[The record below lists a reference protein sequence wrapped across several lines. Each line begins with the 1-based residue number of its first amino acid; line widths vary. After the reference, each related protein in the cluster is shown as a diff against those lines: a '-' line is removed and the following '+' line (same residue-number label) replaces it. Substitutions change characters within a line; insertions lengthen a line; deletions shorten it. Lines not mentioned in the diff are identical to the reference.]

1 MAGSN
6 ARKGS
11 RFLEDLDEYYK
22 AREKHTYSFSNV
34 PCPQN
39 FIPGATKAKA
49 PSVKLLRNMSRKVS
63 SVCYG
68 GVVVRMKDN
77 MTVAEKGL
85 IPAGLLALGVPTPS
99 QHTSCLEHEL
109 ERIRQKQSTECG
121 NFPGVHESFHSLD
134 EEIQV
139 DEDKMLLG
147 VAKSKQRGCSLPIT
161 SRDVSTLPV
170 VSFDEN
176 VVAEFGRQERTST
189 EIRRQSYPLSDED
202 YEAYKPR
209 AHDVKPTHFRQMDSV
224 SRLGALCRVASYYGS
239 TPGNSSRPMTNE
251 GLSYSRW
258 KRTGKK
264 RARPL
269 SKGKS
274 KSNNKGQ
281 SKELGDIQESGMPK
295 FPWQEA
301 AIKSQS
307 SNTNGKQES
316 DKESQGSNANETK
329 KENADSKKKG
339 EGQDDRKSFKERFI
353 LKRNKSRKNVE
364 EESEELSTKPDKQ
377 TLAQIQEALRSKL
390 PRTMQTTVK
399 MGLSFDP
406 ITVKERSNT
415 ARDCSTLTAMLA
427 NRSRSMSTPGTP
439 ERLRREGRS
448 QTLGNI
454 FTTPSFMLSPPD
466 EEETESEDKTTL
478 FDSLIKLG
486 KDTLSKSAEKVAMA
500 IRKEALKVPSDTD
513 LNLMKKDLSE
523 LSLTDVHIKK
533 LQSLLG
539 PEFSDVYAKERSNS
553 LPLMRKRRMPIVKKV
568 PLYARSASE
577 ISGDH
582 IFIPT
587 VNFSHLWSSEENSD
601 ADTSGSRTSKGG
613 STENELS
620 DYELL
625 DDDTH
630 TDVRPNGKAEL
641 KRMDGNSNS
650 KFRSVKLVYLSNSD
664 AEQNATGTKNT
675 ELNGERPL
683 GFERDAMKIK
693 RCYSVPAESPANSD
707 VNSSSSSAN
716 HSGKEQLRPKLSQHN
731 SLHESIAQND
741 NAKDKIYHSK
751 NTQHNKFATLP
762 ARKRHNGSNSFDT
775 KNVRY
780 IRAFQQSPGLQG
792 QKDLGV
798 NNRSVG
804 GHSNGKHSV
813 GVRPEVVALK
823 SSIVLKSTKE
833 LIEDFKGIE
842 RDAIQLGETPLAT
855 EDQDNDN
862 KSSEHDAA
870 LAELDALLQEFEE
883 YNNC

>member
-1 MAGSN
+1 MADSN

-63 SVCYG
+63 SVCYRG
-68 GVVVRMKDN
+68 IVVRMKDN

-109 ERIRQKQSTECG
+109 ERIRQKQSIECG
-121 NFPGVHESFHSLD
+121 NSPGVHKSFHSLD
-134 EEIQV
+134 EEIQA
-139 DEDKMLLG
+139 DEDQMLLE
-147 VAKSKQRGCSLPIT
+147 VAKSKQRGCSLPMT

-176 VVAEFGRQERTST
+176 VVAEFGRHERTST
-189 EIRRQSYPLSDED
+189 EIKRHSYPLSNED

-209 AHDVKPTHFRQMDSV
+209 VHDLKPTHIRQMDSV
-224 SRLGALCRVASYYGS
+224 ARLGALCRGVSYYGS
-239 TPGNSSRPMTNE
+239 TPGNSTSTMTSE
-251 GLSYSRW
+251 GLSPSRW
-258 KRTGKK
+258 KRVGKK
-264 RARPL
+264 HARPL
-269 SKGKS
+269 EKLKR
-274 KSNNKGQ
+274 NNKGQ
-281 SKELGDIQESGMPK
+281 PNALDDIQESGMPE

-301 AIKSQS
+301 AIKSQN
-307 SNTNGKQES
+307 SNNNGKQDN
-316 DKESQGSNANETK
+316 DKESKGSIANKTK

-339 EGQDDRKSFKERFI
+339 ENQIDRKSFKDRFT
-353 LKRNKSRKNVE
+353 LRRNKSRKNTE
-364 EESEELSTKPDKQ
+364 EESEEVSTEPDKQ
-377 TLAQIQEALRSKL
+377 TLTQIQDALRSKL
-390 PRTMQTTVK
+390 PRTMQATVK

-427 NRSRSMSTPGTP
+427 NRSRSMSTPGTQ

-466 EEETESEDKTTL
+466 EEETETEDKTTL
-478 FDSLIKLG
+478 FDSLIKFG
-486 KDTLSKSAEKVAMA
+486 KDTLSRSAEKVAMA

-513 LNLMKKDLSE
+513 LNLMKNDLSD
-523 LSLTDVHIKK
+523 LSLTDAHVKK

-553 LPLMRKRRMPIVKKV
+553 LPLMRKKRIPIVKKV
-568 PLYARSASE
+568 PVYARSTSE

-587 VNFSHLWSSEENSD
+587 VNFSHLWSSGENSD
-601 ADTSGSRTSKGG
+601 AETSGSRTSKGE

-625 DDDTH
+625 EDDTNGN
-630 TDVRPNGKAEL
+630 VRPDGKAERN
-641 KRMDGNSNS
+641 KMDGKSNS
-650 KFRSVKLVYLSNSD
+650 RFRSVKLVYLSNID
-664 AEQNATGTKNT
+664 AQTNSTGMENT
-675 ELNGERPL
+675 ELNVEKPV
-683 GFERDAMKIK
+683 GFERNAMEVK
-693 RCYSVPAESPANSD
+693 RCYSVPNESPANND
-707 VNSSSSSAN
+707 ANSLTSAN
-716 HSGKEQLRPKLSQHN
+716 HLDKEQLRPKLIQHN
-731 SLHESIAQND
+731 SLHGSIPQNN
-741 NAKDKIYHSK
+741 NAKDKIYDRK

-762 ARKRHNGSNSFDT
+762 TRKRHNGSNSFDT

-780 IRAFQQSPGLQG
+780 IRAFQKSPGLPEKNDFGGDNGSQDG
-792 QKDLGV
+792 Q
-798 NNRSVG
+798 R
-804 GHSNGKHSV
+804 NGKYSL
-813 GVRPEVVALK
+813 GVRPEVVSLK

-833 LIEDFKGIE
+833 LIEDFRGNESDAVQLIE
-842 RDAIQLGETPLAT
+842 TNVAT
-855 EDQDNDN
+855 ENKIDDD

>member
-1 MAGSN
+1 MADSN

-63 SVCYG
+63 SVCYRG
-68 GVVVRMKDN
+68 IVVRMKDN

-109 ERIRQKQSTECG
+109 ERIRQKQSIECG
-121 NFPGVHESFHSLD
+121 NSPGVHKSFHSLE
-134 EEIQV
+134 EEIQA
-139 DEDKMLLG
+139 DEDKMLLE
-147 VAKSKQRGCSLPIT
+147 VAKSKQRGCSLPMT

-176 VVAEFGRQERTST
+176 VVAEFGRHERTST
-189 EIRRQSYPLSDED
+189 EIKRHSYPLSNED

-209 AHDVKPTHFRQMDSV
+209 VHDLKPTHIRQMDSV
-224 SRLGALCRVASYYGS
+224 ARLGALCRGVSYYGS
-239 TPGNSSRPMTNE
+239 TPGNSSSTMTSE
-251 GLSYSRW
+251 GLSPSRW

-264 RARPL
+264 HARPL
-269 SKGKS
+269 SKEKS

-281 SKELGDIQESGMPK
+281 SKALDDIQESGMPE

-301 AIKSQS
+301 AIKSQN
-307 SNTNGKQES
+307 SNNNGKQDN
-316 DKESQGSNANETK
+316 DKESQGSNANKTK
-329 KENADSKKKG
+329 KENTDSKKKG
-339 EGQDDRKSFKERFI
+339 ENQSDRKSFKERFT
-353 LKRNKSRKNVE
+353 LRRNKSRKNTE
-364 EESEELSTKPDKQ
+364 EESEEVSTEPDKQ
-377 TLAQIQEALRSKL
+377 TLTQIQDVLRSKL

-427 NRSRSMSTPGTP
+427 NRSRSMSTPGTQ

-466 EEETESEDKTTL
+466 EEETETEDKTTL

-486 KDTLSKSAEKVAMA
+486 KDTLSRSAEKVAMA

-513 LNLMKKDLSE
+513 LNLMKNNLSD
-523 LSLTDVHIKK
+523 LSLTDAHVKK
-533 LQSLLG
+533 LQNLLG

-553 LPLMRKRRMPIVKKV
+553 LPLMRKKRVPIVKKV
-568 PLYARSASE
+568 PVYARSASE

-587 VNFSHLWSSEENSD
+587 VNFSHLWSSGENSD
-601 ADTSGSRTSKGG
+601 AETSGSRTSKGE

-625 DDDTH
+625 EEDADSN
-630 TDVRPNGKAEL
+630 VRPDGQTEGTK
-641 KRMDGNSNS
+641 MDGKSNS
-650 KFRSVKLVYLSNSD
+650 RFRSVKLVYLSNTD
-664 AEQNATGTKNT
+664 AQQNSIGTENT

-683 GFERDAMKIK
+683 GFERNAMKVK
-693 RCYSVPAESPANSD
+693 RCYSVPNESPANND
-707 VNSSSSSAN
+707 AKSSTLAN
-716 HSGKEQLRPKLSQHN
+716 HQDKEQVRPKLSQHN
-731 SLHESIAQND
+731 SLHGPIPHNN
-741 NAKDKIYHSK
+741 NAKDNMYDSK

-762 ARKRHNGSNSFDT
+762 ARKRNNGINSFDT
-775 KNVRY
+775 KNIRY
-780 IRAFQQSPGLQG
+780 IRTFQKSPELQK
-792 QKDLGV
+792 QKDLGAD
-798 NNRSVG
+798 NRSQDG
-804 GHSNGKHSV
+804 QSNGKYSL
-813 GVRPEVVALK
+813 GVRPGVVSLK

-833 LIEDFKGIE
+833 LIEDFKGNE
-842 RDAIQLGETPLAT
+842 NDAIQAIETNVAT
-855 EDQDNDN
+855 ENQIDDD
-862 KSSEHDAA
+862 KSSKHDAA